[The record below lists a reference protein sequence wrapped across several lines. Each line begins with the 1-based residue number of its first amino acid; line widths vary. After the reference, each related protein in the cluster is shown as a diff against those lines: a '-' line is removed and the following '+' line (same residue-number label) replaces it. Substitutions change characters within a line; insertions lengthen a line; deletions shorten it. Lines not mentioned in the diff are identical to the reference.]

1 MPEDIRSFAGMARR
15 PGGWDLVR
23 GPPLVRL
30 ISRTVGRG
38 TMEEGSAEKGHVT
51 VVCPAYPNG
60 GQECKLLRTLDV
72 VRGLYNHL
80 LAESIADV
88 VEGDRFPTPWR

>member
-1 MPEDIRSFAGMARR
+1 MRI
-15 PGGWDLVR
+15 
-23 GPPLVRL
+23 
-30 ISRTVGRG
+30 ISRTDCRDP
-38 TMEEGSAEKGHVT
+38 MEEMEEESVDKGHVT

-88 VEGDRFPTPWR
+88 VEGEVPDPMEMNKGIT

>member
-1 MPEDIRSFAGMARR
+1 
-15 PGGWDLVR
+15 
-23 GPPLVRL
+23 
-30 ISRTVGRG
+30 
-38 TMEEGSAEKGHVT
+38 MEEMEEESVDKGHVT

-60 GQECKLLRTLDV
+60 GQERELLRTLDV